1 MRHRRARALRA
12 PVCLDTSAL
21 MAESD
26 DDVQGV
32 DAPAPPPAVPGAGAP
47 RLRPRPRRILVV
59 SGAKGGV
66 GKTVFATNLA
76 LYLATIGRQV
86 VVVDADAGGAN
97 AHTCL
102 GVERPRTSATDGP
115 LGPVVDTPVPGLRLM
130 RAGLD
135 RPATGG
141 IRTVRRARLLE
152 GLRATEAEYLV
163 VDLGAGTVSSL
174 LDLTLHCDLAIYL
187 TLPEPTAIEN
197 TYRFIRGAFAR
208 RLRFAAPSREV
219 RLALLARLKELGGAP
234 APLDLL
240 RDLEGRGDPLAA
252 LVRQEMAT
260 FVPRIVLNQ
269 TRVRGDLELGDHLR
283 SAVYRR
289 FGLEIDYLGHIDYD
303 DTVWSCV
310 RTLRPLLVE
319 SPGTKASK
327 SIEKI
332 ARRIL
337 ALESKGRARPLRTVP
352 AGSHHDLLEVD
363 RGATD
368 EEIRR
373 AYKRAKE
380 VFALDALCCYGL
392 FDKAE
397 LLALRVRLDE
407 AYDVL
412 LDPARRRPYELGVF
426 PEDVVPERGAAPTDA
441 QREPL
446 PPRPEIN
453 PDTEFNGALLRA
465 VRESQGVELKDVSST
480 TKIGVPHLRALEDD
494 DFSAL
499 PAVVYVRG
507 FVAEIAKLLHH
518 DAQQV
523 SRTYV
528 RRYRRFLDGRARG

>member
-1 MRHRRARALRA
+1 MAGTDDEQDGDAGAL
-12 PVCLDTSAL
+12 VS
-21 MAESD
+21 
-26 DDVQGV
+26 
-32 DAPAPPPAVPGAGAP
+32 VPGAALQPPPPGFRP
-47 RLRPRPRRILVV
+47 RARPRRILVV

-86 VVVDADAGGAN
+86 VMVDADAGGAN

-102 GVERPRTSATDGP
+102 GIDRPRSTPADGP
-115 LGPVVDTPVPGLRLM
+115 LGPMVETPVPGLRLL

-141 IRTVRRARLLE
+141 SRTIRRARLLE

-163 VDLGAGTVSSL
+163 VDIGAGTVSSL
-174 LDLTLHCDLAIYL
+174 VDFTLRCDLALYVA
-187 TLPEPTAIEN
+187 LPEPTAIEN

-208 RLRFAAPSREV
+208 RLRFAAPTREL
-219 RLALLARLKELGGAP
+219 RMTLLARIAALGGAP

-240 RDLEGRGDPLAA
+240 RDLESRHDPLAA
-252 LVRQEMAT
+252 LVRQEMAA

-289 FGLEIDYLGHIDYD
+289 FGLEVDYLGHIDYD

-337 ALESKGRARPLRTVP
+337 ALESKGRTRPLRTVP
-352 AGSHHDLLEVD
+352 PGSHHDLLEVD

-380 VFALDALCCYGL
+380 VFSVDALCCYGL
-392 FDKAE
+392 FDKQEIA
-397 LLALRVRLDE
+397 ALRVRLDE

-412 LDPARRRPYELGVF
+412 LDPARRRPYELSVF
-426 PEDVVPERGAAPTDA
+426 PLDVAPERGPHEEGAP
-441 QREPL
+441 REPL
-446 PPRPEIN
+446 PPPPDIN
-453 PDTEFNGALLRA
+453 PDTDFSGTLLRA
-465 VRESQGVELKDVSST
+465 VRESQGLDLKDVSQT
-480 TKIGVPHLRALEDD
+480 TKIGIPHLRALEED
-494 DFSAL
+494 DFGAL
-499 PAVVYVRG
+499 PALVYVRG
-507 FVAEIAKLLHH
+507 FVGEVAKLLRL
-518 DAQQV
+518 DPQQV

-528 RRYRRFLDGRARG
+528 RRYRRFLEERARH

>member
-1 MRHRRARALRA
+1 MAGRDDDAQQPGPRA
-12 PVCLDTSAL
+12 PQPA
-21 MAESD
+21 APP
-26 DDVQGV
+26 
-32 DAPAPPPAVPGAGAP
+32 APAP
-47 RLRPRPRRILVV
+47 RIRPRPRRVIVV

-66 GKTVFATNLA
+66 GKTVFATNLG

-86 VVVDADAGGAN
+86 IVVDADAGGAN

-102 GVERPRTSATDGP
+102 GVERPRMSPADGP
-115 LGPVVDTPVPGLRLM
+115 LGPIVDTPVPGLRLM
-130 RAGLD
+130 RAGIDL
-135 RPATGG
+135 PATGSV
-141 IRTVRRARLLE
+141 RTLRRARLLE

-174 LDLTLHCDLAIYL
+174 LDLMLQGDLALYL

-208 RLRFAAPSREV
+208 RLRLAAPTREV
-219 RLALLARLKELGGAP
+219 RKALLARLRESGGAP

-240 RDLEGRGDPLAA
+240 RDLEGRGDPLAD
-252 LVRQEMAT
+252 LVRQEMAS

-269 TRVRGDLELGDHLR
+269 TRVRADLELGDHLR

-289 FGLEIDYLGHIDYD
+289 FGLEVDYLGHIDYD

-337 ALESKGRARPLRTVP
+337 ALESKGRTRPLRTVP
-352 AGSHHDLLEVD
+352 PGSHHDLLEVD

-380 VFALDALCCYGL
+380 VFAPDALCCYGL

-397 LLALRVRLDE
+397 LAALRVRLDE

-426 PEDVVPERGAAPTDA
+426 PEDVVPERDASAADA

-453 PDTEFNGALLRA
+453 PETEFTGALLRA
-465 VRESQGVELKDVSST
+465 VRESQGVELKDVSAT

-507 FVAEIAKLLHH
+507 FVGEIAKVLHL

-528 RRYRRFLDGRARG
+528 RRYRRFLDGRARS

>member
-1 MRHRRARALRA
+1 MAARMAGPDENAQAGEAATTLPSA
-12 PVCLDTSAL
+12 PNSAGFR
-21 MAESD
+21 
-26 DDVQGV
+26 Q
-32 DAPAPPPAVPGAGAP
+32 
-47 RLRPRPRRILVV
+47 RTRPRRIIVI

-66 GKTVFATNLA
+66 GKTVFATNLS

-86 VVVDADAGGAN
+86 VMVDADAAGAN

-102 GVERPRTSATDGP
+102 GVDRPRAAPGDGP
-115 LGPVVDTPVPGLRLM
+115 LGPIVETPVPGLRLL

-135 RPATGG
+135 HPGARGS
-141 IRTVRRARLLE
+141 RTVRRARLLE
-152 GLRATEAEYLV
+152 GLRAMEAEYLIT
-163 VDLGAGTVSSL
+163 DIGAGTVSSL
-174 LDLTLHCDLAIYL
+174 IDLTLRCDLAIYV

-208 RLRFAAPSREV
+208 RLRLDSPTREV
-219 RLALLARLKELGGAP
+219 RLAVMTALDALGGAP

-240 RDLEGRGDPLAA
+240 RDLESRGDPLAA
-252 LVRQEMAT
+252 FVKQQMKT
-260 FVPRIVLNQ
+260 FVPRLVLNQ

-289 FGLEIDYLGHIDYD
+289 FGLEVDYLGHIDYD

-310 RTLRPLLVE
+310 RSLRPLLVE

-337 ALESKGRARPLRTVP
+337 ALESKGRALPLRTVP
-352 AGSHHDLLEVD
+352 PGSHHDLLEID

-380 VFALDALCCYGL
+380 VFSPDALCCYGL

-397 LLALRVRLDE
+397 IAALRVRLDE

-412 LDPARRRPYELGVF
+412 LDSARRRPYELSVF
-426 PEDVVPERGAAPTDA
+426 PLDVAPARGTEDEHA

-446 PPRPEIN
+446 PPPPDIN
-453 PDTEFNGALLRA
+453 PDTDFSGSVLRA
-465 VRESQGVELKDVSST
+465 VRESRGLDLKDVSQT
-480 TKIGVPHLRALEDD
+480 TKIGLPHLRALEDD

-499 PAVVYVRG
+499 PALVYVRG
-507 FVAEIAKLLHH
+507 FVAEVAKLLRL
-518 DAQQV
+518 DPQQV

-528 RRYRRFLDGRARG
+528 RRYRRYLEERARR